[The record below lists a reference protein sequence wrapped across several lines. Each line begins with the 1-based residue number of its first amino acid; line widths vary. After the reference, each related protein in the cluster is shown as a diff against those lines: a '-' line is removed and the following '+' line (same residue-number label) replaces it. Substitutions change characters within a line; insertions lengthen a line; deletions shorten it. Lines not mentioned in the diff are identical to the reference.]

1 MADIDFSV
9 LWASTKK
16 KLVDMLDGTHA
27 ERLIAQ
33 PPAFLLS
40 GTTKQRIRVDVGE
53 PGFFEGRM
61 ARTFK
66 EFALVAGS
74 TYTIKFVVPVN
85 IILIAQSVELDSGA
99 LRITNTVGG
108 TPAGSFAETLP
119 VIPQNTMSE
128 RPVPLYVPQVVVT
141 AGGSLTG
148 FTTLDV
154 HRVVTVA
161 TGIQT
166 TIDNFVD
173 DYRGIG
179 ANTYHVLY
187 ENFGSGTAT
196 GTLSFLW
203 EERV

>member
-53 PGFFEGRM
+53 PTFFEGKQ

-66 EFALVAGS
+66 EFSLAAGS
-74 TYTIKFVVPVN
+74 TYTIKFVVPLN
-85 IILIAQSVELDSGA
+85 IILMSQGIELDSGS

-119 VIPQNTMSE
+119 VVPQNTMSE
-128 RPVPLYVPQVVVT
+128 RPTPLYVPQVVVT

-148 FTTLDV
+148 FTPLDI

-161 TGIQT
+161 SGVQT
-166 TIDNFVD
+166 TIDNLID
-173 DYRGIG
+173 EYRGIG

-187 ENFGSGTAT
+187 ENFGTGTAT

-203 EERV
+203 AERP